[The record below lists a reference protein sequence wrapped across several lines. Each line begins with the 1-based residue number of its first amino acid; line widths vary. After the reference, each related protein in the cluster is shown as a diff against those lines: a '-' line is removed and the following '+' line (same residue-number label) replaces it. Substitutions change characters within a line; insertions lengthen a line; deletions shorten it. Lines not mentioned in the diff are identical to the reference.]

1 MVAKPVRGWSRRN
14 KRLAALTWNSI
25 HPKAKGYL
33 SSQQAVFRIANGD
46 MKAYIRALIDGDQLD
61 EWHNRP
67 DWRERLGEDK
77 GKTLGRNVE
86 LSDFAIT
93 RMMQSIR
100 DTVKNSNGQQVLKIL
115 RDKKLLCSEAAHLAE
130 LIKEQQGLCAITKLP
145 MHLDGN
151 ENIDFDM
158 LASADRIDSNGHYEI
173 GNVQLVCRFVNFW
186 KCAQENGRFLNLL
199 ERVIARRA
207 ELANAK
213 DGFAWETAHL
223 EPEAAS

>member
-1 MVAKPVRGWSRRN
+1 
-14 KRLAALTWNSI
+14 
-25 HPKAKGYL
+25 
-33 SSQQAVFRIANGD
+33 
-46 MKAYIRALIDGDQLD
+46 
-61 EWHNRP
+61 
-67 DWRERLGEDK
+67 
-77 GKTLGRNVE
+77 
-86 LSDFAIT
+86 
-93 RMMQSIR
+93 
-100 DTVKNSNGQQVLKIL
+100 
-115 RDKKLLCSEAAHLAE
+115 
-130 LIKEQQGLCAITKLP
+130 